1 MSGGYI
7 VGAGAQGRITAEIWR
22 AQDPS
27 VRLCFLDDNAALHG
41 QAIAD
46 VPILGAVQ
54 SLGTLDLH
62 DAEVVLAIGNNL
74 RRLELAVLLG
84 NLAIAWARVVHPS
97 AIVMPSATLGGGTVV
112 LPQAVVNSG
121 AQVGCHVIVNTGAIV
136 EHDASLEDGCS
147 VGPGVC
153 VGGRVQ
159 IGRGAFLSNGVTLAP
174 RVRVGSG
181 TVVGAGAVV
190 VQDLPAAVLAYGVPA
205 RVIRPLGEQFD
216 FGRLL

>member
-1 MSGGYI
+1 MRNGYI
-7 VGAGAQGRITAEIWR
+7 VGAGAQGRITAEVWR

-27 VRLCFLDDNAALHG
+27 VRLCFLDDNATLHG
-41 QAIAD
+41 HTVAD
-46 VPILGAVQ
+46 LPIVGAAQ
-54 SLGTLDLH
+54 SLDTLDLH

-74 RRLELAVLLG
+74 RRLELATLWDA
-84 NLAIAWARVVHPS
+84 LAIVWGRVVHPS
-97 AIVMPSATLGGGTVV
+97 AVVMRSARVGGGTVV

-121 AQVGCHVIVNTGAIV
+121 ARVGRHVIVNTGAIV

-174 RVRVGSG
+174 RVHVGAG
-181 TVVGAGAVV
+181 TVVGAGATV
-190 VQDLPAAVLAYGVPA
+190 VQDLPAGVLAYGVPA
-205 RVIRPLGEQFD
+205 RVIRPLGDQFD